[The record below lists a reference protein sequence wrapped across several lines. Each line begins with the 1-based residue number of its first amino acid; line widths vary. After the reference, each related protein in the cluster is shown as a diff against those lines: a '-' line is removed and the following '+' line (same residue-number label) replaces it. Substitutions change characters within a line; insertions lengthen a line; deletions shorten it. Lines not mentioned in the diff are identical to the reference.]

1 MTNNVVTSNLDRG
14 YLSIAQ
20 TNSMRDRL
28 FKRPASGTLT
38 GETRRASSKSL
49 LRNILRVPGDI
60 KSEQLPQNQYVKGS
74 AAKNMGVKGYI

>member
-1 MTNNVVTSNLDRG
+1 MTNNFATNNLDRG
-14 YLSIAQ
+14 YLSLAQ

-28 FKRPASGTLT
+28 FKRPASGTWT

-49 LRNILRVPGDI
+49 LRNILRVLGDI
-60 KSEQLPQNQYVKGS
+60 KPEQLPQNQYVKGS